1 MPGYNSIRVGVGVKA
16 VGLMFSNPLF
26 DTSTRQAIALMD
38 EEE

>member
-16 VGLMFSNPLF
+16 VVLMFYNPLF
-26 DTSTRQAIALMD
+26 DTSTRQSIALMD